1 MEILT
6 GEVAFFAINFLTIFF
21 NLMFYGI
28 FAWVI
33 CSWLV
38 IFGLVSP
45 GGKFF
50 GFLTQMVQ
58 PILAP
63 FRWARLGPV
72 DLSPIV
78 AILVLDFVVRLLTDV
93 LEKNFLA

>member
-1 MEILT
+1 MDPI
-6 GEVAFFAINFLTIFF
+6 VSQIAFFVINFLTIFF
-21 NLMFYGI
+21 NLMFYSI
-28 FAWVI
+28 FVWVI

-38 IFGLVSP
+38 LFNLMSP
-45 GGKFF
+45 GGRFF

-78 AILVLDFVVRLLTDV
+78 AILVLDFLVRLLSDV
-93 LEKNFLA
+93 IKSYFLA